1 MYSPKDYWTNLAKGY
16 DKVDASALAPI
27 LHPQAPAW
35 FNHAI
40 DHLQFRALK
49 RALSIAEISPGS
61 RILDVGCGTGRWV
74 RRFEELGLCP
84 IGVDSTFGMLSIARS
99 HRTTAPLIVG
109 LASSLPFSDAAFDG
123 VTDITVVQHIPY
135 ELQLKALQEMVR
147 VLRPGGRMVL
157 LELIR
162 GRGSHIFPRLP
173 IEWIREAESC
183 GAHLIN
189 CFGHE
194 FFFPDRL
201 FASVAHTFFGR
212 GSGHA
217 EPVQSTQPCLCSQ
230 EQSVSRRIYWQLR
243 RLTVRFSA
251 STEPLAEKICPLSMA
266 THAFFV
272 FSKKL

>member
-1 MYSPKDYWTNLAKGY
+1 MFSLKDYWTALAKNY
-16 DKVDASALAPI
+16 DKVDASGLAPI

-74 RRFEELGLCP
+74 RRFGELGFSP
-84 IGVDSTFGMLSIARS
+84 IGVDATFGMLSIARS
-99 HRTTAPLIVG
+99 HRTTAPLFVG
-109 LASSLPFSDAAFDG
+109 LASRLPFGDAAFDA
-123 VTDITVVQHIPY
+123 VSDITVVQHIAY
-135 ELQLKALQEMVR
+135 ELQQKALQEMVR
-147 VLRPGGRMVL
+147 VLRPGGRMIL

-162 GRGSHIFPRLP
+162 GKGSHIFPRPPL
-173 IEWIREAESC
+173 EWIRVAESC
-183 GAHLIN
+183 GTNLIK

-201 FASVAHTFFGR
+201 FVSLAQTFSVR
-212 GSGHA
+212 RSSDVD
-217 EPVQSTQPCLCSQ
+217 PVQSLRPGCSSH

-243 RLTVRFSA
+243 RLTVALSTW
-251 STEPLAEKICPLSMA
+251 TEPLVAKFCPVSMA
-266 THAFFV
+266 THAIFV
-272 FSKKL
+272 FRKKL

>member
-1 MYSPKDYWTNLAKGY
+1 MYSPKDYWTNLAKDY
-16 DKVDASALAPI
+16 ERVDTSALAPI

-40 DHLQFRALK
+40 DNLQFRALK
-49 RALSIAEISPGS
+49 RALSLAEISPGS

-74 RRFEELGLCP
+74 RRFEELGFCP
-84 IGVDSTFGMLSIARS
+84 IGVDATCSMLSIARS

-135 ELQLKALQEMVR
+135 KLQLKALQEMVR
-147 VLRPGGRMVL
+147 VLRPGGRMIL

-162 GRGSHIFPRLP
+162 GKGSHIFPRLP

-194 FFFPDRL
+194 FFFLDRL

-212 GSGHA
+212 SSSHE
-217 EPVQSTQPCLCSQ
+217 EPVQSPRPSSRSQ

-243 RLTVRFSA
+243 RLTVRLSA
-251 STEPLAEKICPLSMA
+251 STEPIAEKICPLSMA

>member
-1 MYSPKDYWTNLAKGY
+1 MYLPKDYWTNLANRPDKG
-16 DKVDASALAPI
+16 DASALAPI

-40 DHLQFRALK
+40 DNLQFRAFK

-74 RRFEELGLCP
+74 RRFGELGFSP
-84 IGVDSTFGMLSIARS
+84 IGVDATFGMLSIARS

-123 VTDITVVQHIPY
+123 VSDITVVQHIPY

-147 VLRPGGRMVL
+147 VLRPGGRMIL
-157 LELIR
+157 LELTR
-162 GRGSHIFPRLP
+162 GKGAHIFPRTPL
-173 IEWIREAESC
+173 EWIREAESC
-183 GAHLIN
+183 GANLIN

-201 FASVAHTFFGR
+201 FASLVQTFFGR
-212 GSGHA
+212 SGNDVDS
-217 EPVQSTQPCLCSQ
+217 VQSSRPGCDSHQ
-230 EQSVSRRIYWQLR
+230 QSLSRRFYWQLR
-243 RLTVRFSA
+243 RLTVPLSVW
-251 STEPLAEKICPLSMA
+251 TEPIVAKICPLSMA
-266 THAFFV
+266 THGIFV
-272 FSKKL
+272 FHKKL

>member
-1 MYSPKDYWTNLAKGY
+1 MFSLKDYWTTLAKNY
-16 DKVDASALAPI
+16 DKADAFGFAPI

-35 FNHAI
+35 FNQTI
-40 DHLQFRALK
+40 DNLQSRALM
-49 RALSIAEISPGS
+49 RALSIAQISPGS

-74 RRFEELGLCP
+74 RRFGELGFFP
-84 IGVDSTFGMLSIARS
+84 IGVDATFGMLSIARS

-147 VLRPGGRMVL
+147 VLRPGGRMIL

-173 IEWIREAESC
+173 IEWIQAAESC

-189 CFGHE
+189 CFGHQ

-212 GSGHA
+212 SSSHK
-217 EPVQSTQPCLCSQ
+217 EPVQSPRPCSRSQ

-243 RLTVRFSA
+243 RLTVRLSA
-251 STEPLAEKICPLSMA
+251 STEPIAEKICPLSMA